1 MSPNPEELQ
10 IVVGQLAQAF
20 GMPPPPP
27 LTPDQIASGQSV
39 ISQLL
44 AALGMAG
51 NIGDPADMAAAEDGY
66 AERELQTGEALAKFP
81 ANEEESAQ
89 ALQQVMGM
97 AQQVPQSLSGV
108 GQGLGGVFGG
118 FFQSLNQAL
127 QQGLQAGQQLAGGL
141 GNAGQGAE
149 LAGEVPAEAL
159 GDTLGT
165 GGALLGAGGAA
176 AGVGGGLAGTAPA
189 GYLGPPATPSAATF
203 PASSPGPPSAA
214 ATPEPSVAARGG
226 MGGYPM
232 MPPGA
237 PGGAGGSG
245 DAKTDT
251 KRVVA
256 PSVKNGAPVQ
266 GRVGA
271 PPNLPEV
278 TKRIDGR
285 PVARRRILAAG
296 TNLDDE
302 DVGPG
307 R

>member
-1 MSPNPEELQ
+1 MSPSPEELQ
-10 IVVGQLAQAF
+10 IVLGQLAQAF

-66 AERELQTGEALAKFP
+66 AEREVQTGEALAKFP

-97 AQQVPQSLSGV
+97 AQQVPQSLAGV
-108 GQGLGGVFGG
+108 GQGLGGAFGG

-141 GNAGQGAE
+141 GNAGQGVE
-149 LAGEVPAEAL
+149 LAGELPTEAL
-159 GDTLGT
+159 GETLGA
-165 GGALLGAGGAA
+165 GGALLGAGDAA
-176 AGVGGGLAGTAPA
+176 AGVGGLAGTAPA
-189 GYLGPPATPSAATF
+189 SYLGPPATPSAATF
-203 PASSPGPPSAA
+203 PASSPGPPPAP
-214 ATPEPSVAARGG
+214 ATPESSGAARAG

-232 MPPGA
+232 MPPGTS
-237 PGGAGGSG
+237 GGAGGSG
-245 DAKTDT
+245 DAKADT

-271 PPNLPEV
+271 PPSLPEV
-278 TKRIDGR
+278 TKRVEGR
-285 PVARRRILAAG
+285 PVARRRILVPG
-296 TNLDDE
+296 TKLDDE
-302 DVGPG
+302 DVGPD